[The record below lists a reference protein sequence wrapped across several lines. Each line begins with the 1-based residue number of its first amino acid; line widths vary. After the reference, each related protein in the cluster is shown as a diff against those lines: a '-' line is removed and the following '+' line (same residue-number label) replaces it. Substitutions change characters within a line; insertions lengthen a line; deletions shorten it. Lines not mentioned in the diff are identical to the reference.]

1 MEISKRKNTMTRR
14 QLIAEVNKKCSF
26 SNKDGVE
33 YILKLLEQTIVE
45 NLIKGHTIKLN
56 GFLKLGT
63 KIVKSRKSTLNGKK
77 YKSKSKTVA
86 YAKVS
91 PVVQRK
97 IQENQDMDWLDRF
110 LSYPEE
116 VQHEYYK
123 EAKRQIEA
131 EKE

>member
-1 MEISKRKNTMTRR
+1 MTRR

-26 SNKDGVE
+26 TNKDGVE

-63 KIVKSRKSTLNGKK
+63 KVVKPRKCKLKGKEFET
-77 YKSKSKTVA
+77 KSKTVA
-86 YAKVS
+86 YVKVS
-91 PVVQRK
+91 PVVQQK
-97 IQENQDMDWLDRF
+97 IHEHNDMDWLDIF
-110 LSYPEE
+110 LSYPVE
-116 VQHEYYK
+116 VQNEYYK
-123 EAKRQIEA
+123 EAKRQIDA